1 MCAVG
6 TGRREKRRLL
16 APLPEAVFESKQLI
30 KKLVIK
36 LLKIAEMTSV
46 NSSPYAELHK
56 N

>member
-1 MCAVG
+1 MG

-16 APLPEAVFESKQLI
+16 APLPDSIFESKQLV

-36 LLKIAEMTSV
+36 LPKIAEMTSV